1 MKVTVLGAT
10 GQIGSVI
17 YNGLKYTHDVVG
29 TSRKASDNFLQ
40 FDPFRDDWRVLGK
53 TDVLIN
59 CVGQIEASNVSS
71 FHHIHVELTKCIIAH
86 RQQVGNPAIIQMS
99 ALGASAEHNVEFLR
113 TKGVADDLLLQY
125 PDTVIIRP
133 SIVCT
138 HRTMIV
144 KKMIMLSKLG
154 RLLLGVVPVPE
165 GFLKTSIQPVMP
177 QDLTDIVGKTCFDR
191 SERIVHAVGPE
202 AISFREIIGI
212 MMEVRNQ
219 KLRMI
224 EVSKRLSDAFMICF
238 VSRVFPDIVNTQ
250 QYQLLFE
257 DNIADARITQQIL
270 ARPLMSTRQFFTNE
284 LTYAAD

>member
-1 MKVTVLGAT
+1 MKITVLGAT

-165 GFLKTSIQPVMP
+165 GFLKTRIQPVMP

-191 SERIVHAVGPE
+191 GERIVHAVGPE

-257 DNIADARITQQIL
+257 DNIADARIAQQIL
-270 ARPLMSTRQFFTNE
+270 ARPLMSVRQFFTNE